1 MNKYQKTCV
10 FFCGLILS
18 VLVIS
23 FLFLNKR
30 TSIVFGPG
38 LQDFSKNL
46 TGSYMLYR
54 NSAHEIFVAP
64 DNGWNSETAII
75 PSKVIKVNVY
85 NEFIVAER
93 QDLKRRSHKDSL
105 DTYEIP
111 DENVKDFWI
120 LNTDKNE
127 VWGRL
132 SGDGLKRK
140 LDSLHIPATIEL
152 VDIYKY

>member
-1 MNKYQKTCV
+1 M
-10 FFCGLILS
+10 
-18 VLVIS
+18 
-23 FLFLNKR
+23 
-30 TSIVFGPG
+30 
-38 LQDFSKNL
+38 
-46 TGSYMLYR
+46 
-54 NSAHEIFVAP
+54 
-64 DNGWNSETAII
+64 
-75 PSKVIKVNVY
+75 Y

-93 QDLKRRSHKDSL
+93 QGLKRRSSKDSL

-140 LDSLHIPATIEL
+140 LDSLHITATIEL
-152 VDIYKY
+152 VDIYRY